1 VIHLNKTK
9 REKERKKERM
19 ETGIRFAPL
28 IAAERT
34 TRIFFFSR
42 NDIFFIFVPS
52 QINPHI
58 LAKKSGRRFCLP
70 FFLA

>member
-9 REKERKKERM
+9 GEKERKKEWKPAFVLRHSSLRK
-19 ETGIRFAPL
+19 EQQ
-28 IAAERT
+28 ES
-34 TRIFFFSR
+34 FFFPR